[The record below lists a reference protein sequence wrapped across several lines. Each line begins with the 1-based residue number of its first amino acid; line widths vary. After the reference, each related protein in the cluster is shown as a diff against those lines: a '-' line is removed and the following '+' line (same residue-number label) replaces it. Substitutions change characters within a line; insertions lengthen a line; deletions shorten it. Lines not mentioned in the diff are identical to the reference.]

1 MVRELGDRN
10 EEILG
15 RLWGEDLDRCK
26 EKIFK
31 RLWREREKRVK
42 KVKEEE

>member
-1 MVRELGDRN
+1 LGDRD

-26 EKIFK
+26 GKILN

-42 KVKEEE
+42 KVK